1 MSKINLLN
9 SFKEFCKK
17 NKFEIN
23 FSQIKVIVELD
34 KFLNSKKT
42 IFNSILHKN
51 NKLCFY
57 LFGSVGVGKTMILNF
72 AYDQLNINKLRLHFN
87 EFMINFHD
95 FKHNNAKE
103 EGNSVSLFVK
113 NLKKKYE
120 LIYLD
125 EFQVTNIVDAMI
137 LGKLFEEIF
146 SENIK
151 IIITTNIKL
160 DDLYKDGL
168 QREQFLPFIA
178 VIKANSV
185 QQELLIQDDYRIKSI
200 DQLQRIFYPLNEYT
214 SFKINKS
221 FHEFTKGKK
230 REKKI
235 ITTKGRDFETK
246 KFHNGI
252 SRFKFEE
259 LCDVKIGAEDYINLA
274 QVCTH
279 IFIEQI
285 PFFDDDNSNQQ
296 LRFITLIDILYE
308 KKIILTLSLANNLNL
323 LGSSKIHTETFK
335 RTISRLFEMTKV
347 I

>member
-23 FSQIKVIVELD
+23 YSQIKVIVELD

-42 IFNSILHKN
+42 IFNSIFKKN

-57 LFGSVGVGKTMILNF
+57 LVGSVGVGKTMILNF
-72 AYDQLNINKLRLHFN
+72 VYDQLNIKKLRLHFN

-95 FKHNNAKE
+95 FKHNNAKK
-103 EGNSVSLFVK
+103 EGNLVSLFVK

-146 SENIK
+146 LENIK

-185 QQELLIQDDYRIKSI
+185 QQELLIQDDYRIKNLDKS
-200 DQLQRIFYPLNEYT
+200 QRIFYPLNENT
-214 SFKINKS
+214 SFKINQS
-221 FHEFTKGKK
+221 FHELTKEKK
-230 REKKI
+230 KENKI
-235 ITTKGRDFETK
+235 ITTKGRDFEIK
-246 KFHNGI
+246 NFHSGI
-252 SRFKFEE
+252 SRFKFDE
-259 LCDVKIGAEDYINLA
+259 LCDVKIGAEDYINIA
-274 QVCTH
+274 KVCSH

-285 PFFDDDNSNQQ
+285 PFLNDDNSNQQ

-308 KKIILTLSLANNLNL
+308 KKIYLTLSLANDLNL
-323 LGSSKIHTETFK
+323 LGSSKKHFEIFK
-335 RTISRLFEMTKV
+335 RTLSRLFEMTK
-347 I
+347 IL

>member
-1 MSKINLLN
+1 MHNLSLQN

-17 NKFEIN
+17 KKLEIN
-23 FSQIKVIVELD
+23 NPQIEIISLLED
-34 KFLNSKKT
+34 FLNFRKSFFSNIFKT
-42 IFNSILHKN
+42 KE
-51 NKLCFY
+51 KLCFY
-57 LFGSVGVGKTMILNF
+57 LHGDVGVGKTMLLDFVYNGLKIK
-72 AYDQLNINKLRLHFN
+72 KLRTHFN

-95 FKHNNAKE
+95 FRHQNKE
-103 EGNSVSLFVK
+103 EDNSIRSFVK

-151 IIITTNIKL
+151 IIITTNIRL
-160 DDLYKDGL
+160 DNLYKNGL

-185 QQELLIQDDYRIKSI
+185 QQELLIQDDYRIKNLVKS
-200 DQLQRIFYPLNEYT
+200 QRIFYPLNENT
-214 SFKINKS
+214 SFKINQS

-230 REKKI
+230 REN
-235 ITTKGRDFETK
+235 ITISTKGRDFDIK
-246 KFHNGI
+246 NFYDGI

-259 LCDVKIGAEDYINLA
+259 LCNVKIGAEDYINLA
-274 QVCTH
+274 QVHTH

-285 PFFDDDNSNQQ
+285 PFFNNGNSNQQ

-308 KKIILTLSLANNLNL
+308 KKIILTLSLADNLNL
-323 LGSSKIHTETFK
+323 LGSSKIHAEAFK
-335 RTISRLFEMTKV
+335 RTLSRLFEMTKV
-347 I
+347 T

>member
-42 IFNSILHKN
+42 IFNSIFSKN

-72 AYDQLNINKLRLHFN
+72 VYDQLNINKLRLHFN

-185 QQELLIQDDYRIKSI
+185 QQELLIQDDYRIKNLDKS
-200 DQLQRIFYPLNEYT
+200 QRIFYPLNENT
-214 SFKINKS
+214 SFKINQS
-221 FHEFTKGKK
+221 FHELTKGKK
-230 REKKI
+230 KENKI
-235 ITTKGRDFETK
+235 ITTKGRDFEIK
-246 KFHNGI
+246 NFHSGI
-252 SRFKFEE
+252 SRFKFDE
-259 LCDVKIGAEDYINLA
+259 LCDVKIGAEDYINIA
-274 QVCTH
+274 KVCSH

-285 PFFDDDNSNQQ
+285 PFLNDDNSNQQ

-308 KKIILTLSLANNLNL
+308 KKIILTLSLANNFNL
-323 LGSSKIHTETFK
+323 LGSSKLHTEVFK
-335 RTISRLFEMTKV
+335 RTLSRLFEMTKV
-347 I
+347 T

>member
-1 MSKINLLN
+1 MSKKNLQD
-9 SFKEFCKK
+9 SFIEFCKQ

-23 FSQIKVIVELD
+23 NSQIEIISLLD
-34 KFLNSKKT
+34 KFINSKK
-42 IFNSILHKN
+42 NILNRVFKTK

-57 LFGSVGVGKTMILNF
+57 LFGGVGVGKTAILNF
-72 AYDQLNINKLRLHFN
+72 VYDQLNIKKLRLHFN

-95 FKHNNAKE
+95 FKHNNKKGE
-103 EGNSVSLFVK
+103 DNPIGFFVK
-113 NLKKKYE
+113 NLKKKYD

-185 QQELLIQDDYRIKSI
+185 QQELLLQDDYRIKNLDKS
-200 DQLQRIFYPLNEYT
+200 QRIFYPLNENT
-214 SFKINKS
+214 SFKINQS

-230 REKKI
+230 REN
-235 ITTKGRDFETK
+235 ITISTKGRDFDIK
-246 KFHNGI
+246 NFYDGI

-259 LCDVKIGAEDYINLA
+259 LCNVKIGAEDYINLA
-274 QVCTH
+274 QVHTH

-285 PFFDDDNSNQQ
+285 PFFNDGNSNQQ

-308 KKIILTLSLANNLNL
+308 KKIILTLSLADNLNL
-323 LGSSKIHTETFK
+323 LGSSKIHAEAFK
-335 RTISRLFEMTKV
+335 RTLSRLFEMTKV
-347 I
+347 N